1 MRVAILTME
10 VHIMPKYTVHGSVWM
25 SMDIEADSEEE
36 ALEIY
41 GDKAN
46 DYDEVIADSHTF
58 AYRGTDSV
66 EEH

>member
-1 MRVAILTME
+1 
-10 VHIMPKYTVHGSVWM
+10 MPKYTVHGSVWM